1 VGSVIIEITNLGW
14 LCCGAV
20 LSIGILA
27 FGHWGLHVIMTRI
40 QTFTYGTV
48 ALIAGFTVWAS
59 STGQPGAVVAFT
71 ILAGCG
77 GAAATG
83 FYWLDGRFGWKKFPN
98 TTPDRE
104 RIYELEKKTAEL
116 ELANAKLAAENAQL
130 RGTPMAVAEF
140 QRQEIVA
147 SLGSS
152 LEIMAE
158 LSQKLGIAWGHMS
171 TLQGVMMNKAALNM
185 SFKQQREVAKD
196 LNKQT

>member
-14 LCCGAV
+14 LCLGIGV
-20 LSIGILA
+20 SVGILA
-27 FGHWGLHVIMTRI
+27 FGHWWLQIVMTRI
-40 QTFTYGTV
+40 QAYTYGTA
-48 ALIAGFTVWAS
+48 ALIAGFSVWAIS
-59 STGQPGAVVAFT
+59 EGQAGAVVVFSF
-71 ILAGCG
+71 LAGCG
-77 GAAATG
+77 GLATIG
-83 FYWLDGRFGWKKFPN
+83 FYWADRRFGWKKFPN

-104 RIYELEKKTAEL
+104 RVYELAKKNAEL

-185 SFKQQREVAKD
+185 SLRQQREMAK
-196 LNKQT
+196 NKEQ